1 MTMNQ
6 NLIEIAKEDIIRHE
20 GYVRE
25 IYLDTEK
32 LPTFGVG
39 HLVTELDPEYT
50 WPVGSPVTDER
61 ILQAFHDDFMIALGD
76 AEALFDDFNE
86 HPLIVQRVLVNMAF
100 NLGRS
105 RLGKFKNFMAAVGA
119 KDYQTAAAEM
129 VDSKWYRQV
138 GRRSKELVEM
148 MKTANG

>member
-1 MTMNQ
+1 MTTNQ
-6 NLIEIAKEDIIRHE
+6 DLIEIAKEDIIRHE

-61 ILQAFHDDFMIALGD
+61 ILQAFHDDFMTALDD
-76 AEALFDDFNE
+76 AQWLVDNFNQ
-86 HPLIVQRVLVNMAF
+86 HPLNVQRVLVNMSF
-100 NLGRS
+100 NLGRT
-105 RLGKFKNFMAAVGA
+105 RLGKFKNMLAAVSD
-119 KDYQTAAAEM
+119 KDYVKAAEEM
-129 VDSKWYRQV
+129 IDSKWYRQV
-138 GRRSKELVEM
+138 GRRSKELVEL
-148 MKTANG
+148 MKS

>member
-1 MTMNQ
+1 MTNQ
-6 NLIEIAKEDIIRHE
+6 DLIEIAKEDIIRHE

-61 ILQAFHDDFMIALGD
+61 ILQAFHDDFMVALKD
-76 AEALFDDFNE
+76 AQELFDDFND
-86 HPLIVQRVLVNMAF
+86 HSLTVQRVLVNMAF
-100 NLGRS
+100 NLGRT
-105 RLGKFKNFMAAVGA
+105 RLGKFKNMIAAVND
-119 KDYQTAAAEM
+119 KDYSRAADEM
-129 VDSKWYRQV
+129 IDSRWYRQV

>member
-1 MTMNQ
+1 MTNQ
-6 NLIEIAKEDIIRHE
+6 DLIEIAKEDIIRHE

-61 ILQAFHDDFMIALGD
+61 ILQAFHDDFMVALKD
-76 AEALFDDFNE
+76 AQELFDDFNS
-86 HPLIVQRVLVNMAF
+86 HSLTVQRVLVNMAF
-100 NLGRS
+100 NLGRT
-105 RLGKFKNFMAAVGA
+105 RLGKFKNMIAAVND
-119 KDYQTAAAEM
+119 KDYSRAADEM
-129 VDSKWYRQV
+129 IDSRWYRQV

>member
-1 MTMNQ
+1 MTNQ
-6 NLIEIAKEDIIRHE
+6 DLIEIAKEDIIRHE

-61 ILQAFHDDFMIALGD
+61 ILQAFHDDFMAALDD
-76 AEALFDDFNE
+76 AHWLFDNFNT
-86 HPLIVQRVLVNMAF
+86 HPLAVQRVLVNMAF
-100 NLGRS
+100 NLGRT
-105 RLGKFKNFMAAVGA
+105 RLGKFKNMIAAVND
-119 KDYQTAAAEM
+119 KDYSKAADEM
-129 VDSKWYRQV
+129 IDSRWYRQV

>member
-1 MTMNQ
+1 MTNQ

-61 ILQAFHDDFMIALGD
+61 ILQAFHDDFMVALKD
-76 AEALFDDFNE
+76 AQELFDDFNS
-86 HPLIVQRVLVNMAF
+86 HSLTVQRVLVNMAF
-100 NLGRS
+100 NLGRT
-105 RLGKFKNFMAAVGA
+105 RLGKFKNMIAAVND
-119 KDYQTAAAEM
+119 KDYSRAADEM
-129 VDSKWYRQV
+129 IDSRWYRQV